1 MEEEEAMA
9 VEEWELGEEE
19 EEEEEERGRK
29 EERVGRG
36 EQEQL

>member
-29 EERVGRG
+29 QERGWG
-36 EQEQL
+36 EQKQL

>member
-1 MEEEEAMA
+1 MA
-9 VEEWELGEEE
+9 VEEWELGEE

>member
-1 MEEEEAMA
+1 MA

>member
-9 VEEWELGEEE
+9 VEEWELGEE